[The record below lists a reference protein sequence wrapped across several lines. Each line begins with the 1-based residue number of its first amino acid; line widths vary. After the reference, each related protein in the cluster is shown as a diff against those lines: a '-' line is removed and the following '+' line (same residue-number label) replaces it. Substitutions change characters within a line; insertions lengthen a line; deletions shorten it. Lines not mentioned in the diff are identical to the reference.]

1 MKNENAI
8 INALNESDKDILVV
22 GTRGTGKSTM
32 INDLL
37 QNDNDKVVIDGTLE
51 YTESLFLKET
61 GIYNLYQTC
70 LIIKKIISDIKKGY
84 EEKYIKEFIFYE
96 MYVDRIIKQIYF
108 MGMTDI
114 YRKETDIIN
123 EELLN
128 MPEILL
134 DRLLNLMSKKLD
146 LKDITLVIDN
156 FDVVE
161 GSSQSYQKFIYN
173 RIKSYLRL
181 ILTVS
186 DKSVVNNDLVLKEF
200 SKDNE
205 IVKMDYSQDV
215 NSVRD
220 ILDNEVRNTF
230 IRKQYYSMR
239 YNLNFVLS
247 NETIEL
253 MIKKT
258 NGNLFDM
265 LTAIRYL
272 YYHIKTLDASEYNSY
287 IIDFIDNEI
296 NKSPIFTGVVIP
308 ERKLYINP
316 KESKGMF

>member
-1 MKNENAI
+1 MKNKNAI

-22 GTRGTGKSTM
+22 GTRGTGKTTM

-37 QNDNDKVVIDGTLE
+37 QTDNDKVVIDGTLK
-51 YTESLFLKET
+51 YTESLFLKDKD
-61 GIYNLYQTC
+61 IYNLYQTC
-70 LIIKKIISDIKKGY
+70 LIIKKIINDIKNRY
-84 EEKYIKEFIFYE
+84 EEKYIKEFILYE
-96 MYVDRIIKQIYF
+96 MHIDNIIRQIYF

-114 YRKETDIIN
+114 YKKGTDIIN

-134 DRLLNLMSKKLD
+134 DRLLNLMNKKLD

-161 GSSQSYQKFIYN
+161 GSSQNYQRFIYN

-181 ILTVS
+181 ILTIS
-186 DKSVVNNDLVLKEF
+186 DKNVVNNDTLLKDF
-200 SKDNE
+200 NKDNE
-205 IVKMDYSQDV
+205 IVKMDYSKDID
-215 NSVRD
+215 SVRN

-230 IRKQYYSMR
+230 IRKQHYSMG

-247 NETIEL
+247 NETIGL

-265 LTAIRYL
+265 LTAVRDL
-272 YYHIKTLDASEYNSY
+272 YYHIKDLDVSEYNSY
-287 IIDFIDNEI
+287 IIDFIDKEI
-296 NKSPIFTGVVIP
+296 NKNPMFTGVIIP
-308 ERKLYINP
+308 ERKLYIKPNNR
-316 KESKGMF
+316 K